1 MIVFIYGTTA
11 EAIKLAP
18 IMRRLDAR
26 GIPYEHWLTMQHTEA
41 LRKILPQLGLREPD
55 RIIADGNG
63 GKPLRRPTDVIGWG
77 WQAFRWI
84 LKNRSELKR
93 TLPANTVVVVHGD
106 TMTSVVGA
114 FIAWRLGIPSA
125 HVEAGLRSGNWR
137 HPFPEELDRRIVGRM
152 ASVHYTPSDVA
163 TANLQGRKNVVQTHG
178 NTVTDAV
185 LDHDEVEAEP
195 GQQYGLAL
203 LHRFEF
209 ISNEQL
215 VQDTIR
221 TLVDSSPV
229 PIRLLVDAYNTETL
243 ERVLATV
250 QAGERVVIEAKKSH
264 SEFVILLKRAEFVI
278 TDSGGV
284 QEESALLGIPTLVHR
299 VATERQDGI
308 GRNVVL
314 SGWDLG
320 AVRDFLSDTESHRF
334 PPQRPPVSP
343 SDIVVEDL
351 IARGFG
357 TPE

>member
-18 IMRRLDAR
+18 IMRRLDIR
-26 GIPYEHWLTMQHTEA
+26 GVRYEHWLTMQHTEA
-41 LRKILPQLGLREPD
+41 LRKILPQLGLRAPD
-55 RIIADGNG
+55 RIIANGNR
-63 GKPLRRPTDVIGWG
+63 GKPLRRPIDVIGWG
-77 WQAFRWI
+77 WQAFIWI
-84 LKNRSELKR
+84 EKNRSALKR
-93 TLPANTVVVVHGD
+93 TLPANTIVVVHGD

-114 FIAWRLGIPSA
+114 YAAWRLGVPSA

-152 ASVHYTPSDVA
+152 ASVHYTPSEVA
-163 TANLQGRKNVVQTHG
+163 TANLRGRKNVVETPG

-185 LDHDEVEAEP
+185 LDHDDVEPEP
-195 GQQYGLAL
+195 GQRYALAL

-221 TLVDSSPV
+221 TLIDSSPV

-243 ERVLATV
+243 ERVLAD
-250 QAGERVVIEAKKSH
+250 ADADDRIAIESKKSH
-264 SEFVILLKRAEFVI
+264 SEFVLLLKHAEFVI

-284 QEESALLGIPTLVHR
+284 QEEAALLGIPTLIHR
-299 VATERQDGI
+299 VATERNDGV

-314 SGWDLG
+314 SGWNLD
-320 AVRDFLSDTESHRF
+320 AVRAFLADPDSYRF
-334 PPQRPPVSP
+334 PARRPPVSP
-343 SDIVVEDL
+343 SDVVVDDL

-357 TPE
+357 L

>member
-26 GIPYEHWLTMQHTEA
+26 GIRYEHWLTMQHTEA
-41 LRKILPQLGLREPD
+41 LRKLLPQLGLRDPD

-63 GKPLRRPTDVIGWG
+63 GKPLRRPIDVVGWG
-77 WQAFRWI
+77 WQALRW
-84 LKNRSELKR
+84 LRKNRRELKR
-93 TLPANTVVVVHGD
+93 TLPANTVVIVHGD

-114 FIAWRLGIPSA
+114 YVAWRLGVPSA

-152 ASVHYTPSDVA
+152 ATVHYAPSDVA
-163 TANLQGRKNVVQTHG
+163 AANLRGRKNVVETHG

-185 LDHDEVEAEP
+185 LDHDEVEPEAA
-195 GQQYGLAL
+195 QRYALAL

-243 ERVLATV
+243 ERVLAV
-250 QAGERVVIEAKKSH
+250 ADAGDRIVIESKKSH
-264 SEFVILLKRAEFVI
+264 SEFVILLKHAEFVI

-284 QEESALLGIPTLVHR
+284 QEEAALLGIPTLVHR
-299 VATERQDGI
+299 VATERHDGV
-308 GRNVVL
+308 GCNVVL
-314 SGWDLG
+314 SGWDLD
-320 AVRDFLSDTESHRF
+320 AVRAFLGDPERHRF
-334 PPQRPPVSP
+334 PAQRPPVSP
-343 SDIVVEDL
+343 SDIVVDDL
-351 IARGFG
+351 IMRGFG
-357 TPE
+357 SHE

>member
-26 GIPYEHWLTMQHTEA
+26 GIGYEHWLTMQHTEA
-41 LRKILPQLGLREPD
+41 LRKLLPQLGLRDPD
-55 RIIADGNG
+55 RIIADGNA
-63 GKPLRRPTDVIGWG
+63 GKPLRRPVDVVGWG
-77 WQAFRWI
+77 WQAHRW
-84 LKNRSELKR
+84 LRKNRSELKR
-93 TLPANTVVVVHGD
+93 TLPANTVVIVHGD

-114 FIAWRLGIPSA
+114 YVAWRLGVPSA

-137 HPFPEELDRRIVGRM
+137 HPFPEELDRRIVGRL
-152 ASVHYTPSDVA
+152 ASVHYTPSEVA
-163 TANLQGRKNVVQTHG
+163 TANLRGRKNVVETHG

-185 LDHDEVEAEP
+185 LDHDEVELKA
-195 GQQYGLAL
+195 GQRYALAL

-209 ISNEQL
+209 ISNQQL

-243 ERVLATV
+243 ERVLATAD
-250 QAGERVVIEAKKSH
+250 AGDRVVIESKKSH
-264 SEFVILLKRAEFVI
+264 SEFVILLKHAEFVI

-284 QEESALLGIPTLVHR
+284 QEEAALLGIPTLVHR
-299 VATERQDGI
+299 VATERHDGV

-314 SGWDLG
+314 SGWDLD
-320 AVRDFLSDTESHRF
+320 AVRAFLDDPERHRVAA
-334 PPQRPPVSP
+334 QRPPVSP
-343 SDIVVEDL
+343 SDIIVDDL

-357 TPE
+357 SHE